1 MARVPRRH
9 SPVRRPET
17 FKLHPEV
24 VTYGVIVRIARILR
38 KIGRIPGFFRRPI
51 VFDRTLVIVLAFPA
65 ILGPLLMI
73 GRGEVQVP
81 PNASLHYLLGTALLL
96 TRRRHPVP
104 TVALVLAVDAV
115 FILSGIVTNTN
126 FPTLIA
132 LYSVGRYTSG
142 RTTAITSAAAYVAAA
157 AIMTFG
163 MEGQGLWLVSL
174 FTVGA
179 AVGLGQLVRLRAE
192 LKDRGLREAADAAV
206 RAERRRI
213 ARELHDVVAHHIT
226 VINAL
231 VGGARATL
239 PPEQEVSRNALE
251 SAEQTARQAM
261 SEMRRL
267 LDVLRADGQEGPDA
281 ATGVGA
287 ERLPALIKE
296 ARSAG
301 LPASLTVT
309 GEPVELPA
317 TVDHAVYRIVQ
328 EALTNTRKHAVSA
341 RASVLLAYEPAAVEV
356 EVLDDGLK
364 KDQGTPGFGLGGM
377 AERVALCGGQLSTGP
392 RLEGGFRVHARLP
405 LERT

>member
-1 MARVPRRH
+1 MF
-9 SPVRRPET
+9 T
-17 FKLHPEV
+17 
-24 VTYGVIVRIARILR
+24 VRIARIFR
-38 KIGRIPGFFRRPI
+38 KIGRIPRFFRRPV
-51 VFDRTLVIVLAFPA
+51 VFDRTLVIVLAVPA
-65 ILGPLLMI
+65 LIGPLLMI
-73 GRGEVQVP
+73 VQGQWWFQ
-81 PNASLHYLLGTALLL
+81 AATLHYLLGTALLL
-96 TRRRHPVP
+96 VRRRRPVP
-104 TVALVLAVDAV
+104 TVALVIAVDAV
-115 FILSGIVTNTN
+115 FILSGTVDNTN
-126 FPTLIA
+126 IPTLVA
-132 LYSVGRYTSG
+132 LYSLGRYTSG
-142 RTTAITSAAAYVAAA
+142 RTTAIASAAACVAGAA
-157 AIMTFG
+157 VMTLG
-163 MEGQGLWLVSL
+163 VEGQGLWLVSL

-192 LKDRGLREAADAAV
+192 LKERGMREAADAAV

-239 PPEQEVSRNALE
+239 PPEQEVTRNALE

-267 LDVLRADGQEGPDA
+267 LDVLRADGHEGPDA

-309 GEPVELPA
+309 GEPVALPA

-341 RASVLLAYEPAAVEV
+341 RASVLLAYQPAAVEV
-356 EVLDDGLK
+356 EVLDDGLTK
-364 KDQGTPGFGLGGM
+364 GQGAPGFGLGGM

-392 RLEGGFRVHARLP
+392 REEGGFRVHARIP
-405 LERT
+405 LEGT